1 MNILICVVPDEC
13 VDLDGV
19 NIVELLESG
28 LDLALVRLDVH
39 DEHKGVVL
47 LNLLHGAL
55 SVQGI
60 EDDLGGVETGKVRD
74 GLAGVLRTPGQLE
87 GLGTVEGS

>member
-1 MNILICVVPDEC
+1 MIRHNSRSLNTIFRNVPDEC
-13 VDLDGV
+13 VDLDSV

-28 LDLALVRLDVH
+28 LDLALVCLDVH

-55 SVQGI
+55 GVQGI

-74 GLAGVLRTPGQLE
+74 GLAGVLRSPGQL
-87 GLGTVEGS
+87 

>member
-1 MNILICVVPDEC
+1 LNTIIWDVPDEC

-28 LDLALVRLDVH
+28 LDLALVCLNVH
-39 DEHKGVVL
+39 NENKGVVL

-55 SVQGI
+55 GVQRI

-74 GLAGVLRTPGQLE
+74 GLAGVLRSPGQLE
-87 GLGTVEGS
+87 SLGAVEGS